1 MTQIFFS
8 ELRIPFS
15 SVYFEGKTLRNLDFY
30 SIVKCSHNQPMY
42 RSVIIFFLYV
52 KSFSKLYHS
61 TIRTSVCRTPK
72 TLYKLLFW
80 GSFWGLLVLNSE
92 LEKSVAHFTNYHPGT
107 QKSIINT
114 ACIFS
119 HSFGWKYI
127 ITLNN
132 DYLVLWLLIIS
143 NVHSLL
149 SFIISKAIITVSK
162 NIYLI
167 DYWMYTQVCTVWPV
181 CLIVSSEKIQLVRV

>member
-1 MTQIFFS
+1 M
-8 ELRIPFS
+8 
-15 SVYFEGKTLRNLDFY
+15 RNLDFY

-52 KSFSKLYHS
+52 KSFSKFYYS
-61 TIRTSVCRTPK
+61 TIWTSVCRTPK

-127 ITLNN
+127 ITLSN
-132 DYLVLWLLIIS
+132 DLFNTYYFNIIKTQHIFLVNYHSMYLQAMGYRFS
-143 NVHSLL
+143 N
-149 SFIISKAIITVSK
+149 
-162 NIYLI
+162 
-167 DYWMYTQVCTVWPV
+167 
-181 CLIVSSEKIQLVRV
+181 

>member
-52 KSFSKLYHS
+52 KSFSKFYYS
-61 TIRTSVCRTPK
+61 TIWTSVCRTPK

-149 SFIISKAIITVSK
+149 SFIISKAIISVK
-162 NIYLI
+162 KYLS
-167 DYWMYTQVCTVWPV
+167 YWLLDVH
-181 CLIVSSEKIQLVRV
+181 SSMHSVASAFDC

>member
-1 MTQIFFS
+1 MFTQSAYVSFSYNFFS
-8 ELRIPFS
+8 
-15 SVYFEGKTLRNLDFY
+15 YT
-30 SIVKCSHNQPMY
+30 
-42 RSVIIFFLYV
+42 YV
-52 KSFSKLYHS
+52 KSFSKLYDS
-61 TIRTSVCRTPK
+61 TIWTSVCRTPK

-181 CLIVSSEKIQLVRV
+181 CLIVSSEKIQLVRVLKKKNLIFNVVITLSGHHNCFAKCSPYIRH